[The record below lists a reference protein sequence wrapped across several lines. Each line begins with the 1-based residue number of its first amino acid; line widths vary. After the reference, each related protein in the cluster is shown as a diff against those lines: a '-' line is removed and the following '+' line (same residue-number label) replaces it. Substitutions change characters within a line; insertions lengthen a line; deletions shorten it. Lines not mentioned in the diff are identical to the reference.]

1 MITLYEM
8 QENNPR
14 SKFSSTRTAYFL
26 RDNSTGHR
34 SLTVDKVSYFS
45 TEGNILLDDDT
56 NSFKQWQASDNITLT
71 PIAQIPTTY
80 ELLTDQYPE
89 LLL

>member
-8 QENNPR
+8 RDDKIRNTATQM
-14 SKFSSTRTAYFL
+14 KIAYFL
-26 RDNSTGHR
+26 REDSTGYR
-34 SLTVDKVSYFS
+34 SLVMPKISHLAL
-45 TEGNILLDDDT
+45 EGNTLLDDDT
-56 NSFKQWQASDNITLT
+56 NSFKQWQADDNIVLT

-80 ELLTDQYPE
+80 EFLTDQYPE